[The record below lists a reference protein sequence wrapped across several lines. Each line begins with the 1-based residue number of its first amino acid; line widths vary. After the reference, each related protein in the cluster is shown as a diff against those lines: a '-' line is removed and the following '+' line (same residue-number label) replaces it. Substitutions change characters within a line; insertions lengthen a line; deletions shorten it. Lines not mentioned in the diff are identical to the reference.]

1 MIAIHPACISCNRS
15 IRDGI
20 YNSMFYP
27 NLLTIFSAFIVLAF
41 IIILLAGISARKH
54 KRRASVSTGKL
65 SRQPLFTAAVVLG
78 IGTGG
83 FMDGIVF
90 HQLMQWHSMLSAKV
104 PATDYIGK
112 SINMFW
118 DGIFHAFC
126 LVVVFIGISLL
137 WRVSKT
143 PDADRSGSLLVGG
156 MLSGWAIFNL
166 AEGITNHQLIK
177 LHNVMEYSPNQGL
190 ANYTF
195 LGISVLILITG
206 LWISRSKKHLIIS
219 EEMN

>member
-41 IIILLAGISARKH
+41 IVILLAGISARKH

-126 LVVVFIGISLL
+126 LVVVFIELPCCGGFPKRRMQTVREVCWWAVCLL
-137 WRVSKT
+137 DGPYSTWPK
-143 PDADRSGSLLVGG
+143 GSP
-156 MLSGWAIFNL
+156 
-166 AEGITNHQLIK
+166 IT
-177 LHNVMEYSPNQGL
+177 S
-190 ANYTF
+190 
-195 LGISVLILITG
+195 
-206 LWISRSKKHLIIS
+206 
-219 EEMN
+219 